1 MPIPGRSLLLIGL
14 LVWIHP
20 VFAVRMVPIVA
31 EAISSGEPVE
41 QNFRIDNPSGSPAA
55 VEISI
60 LKRRTTLDGE
70 EVREPAG
77 DQFVV
82 FPEQMVLMPG
92 ESQLIR
98 IQWLGKA
105 GLTSELAYRVI
116 AEELP
121 VDFTREQEAGEQ
133 ATGEQEKVTGTGPT
147 IHLLMRY
154 EGMLYI
160 QPPRSR
166 AHVEVASS
174 RIVDHE
180 GEKHLE
186 LVLVNSGN
194 MHIVI
199 DEPRVS
205 IGQKDGTVDLPE
217 TEVRQ
222 KLNVNMLASEKRR
235 FLLRWPNGLDPD
247 VLDVQFHYKS
257 TH

>member
-1 MPIPGRSLLLIGL
+1 MPNPGMRLLLVGL
-14 LVWIHP
+14 LVWIQP

-31 EAISSGEPVE
+31 EATSSGEPVE
-41 QNFRIDNPSGSPAA
+41 QSFRIDNPSGSPAA

-70 EVREPAG
+70 EVREPAA
-77 DQFVV
+77 DEFVV
-82 FPEQMVLMPG
+82 FPEQMVLLPG

-98 IQWLGKA
+98 IQWLGKTQ
-105 GLTSELAYRVI
+105 LTSELAYRVI

-121 VDFTREQEAGEQ
+121 VDFSR
-133 ATGEQEKVTGTGPT
+133 EQEKVARTGPT
-147 IHLLMRY
+147 INLLMRY

-194 MHIVI
+194 MHIVL

-205 IGQKDGTVDLPE
+205 IGQKDGPIDLPE

-247 VLDVQFHYKS
+247 ALDVQFHYKS
-257 TH
+257 TR